1 MSGDSGG
8 AAAVAGD
15 QTINS
20 LPARDGYGGAAR
32 QQPLPPYVDEVI
44 PNERDLIILQECQ
57 RDSVK
62 ERCAPMAAVAAGLT
76 HFAVHSGKLA
86 PHPRFGSLFKV
97 MGASL
102 VGFIL
107 GKMSYMPI
115 CREKFKND
123 PLSAMGQKIR
133 AIEGGYQIDPTMT
146 PATTP
151 GQAEA
156 AEHTTPSYEELR
168 RRNRLN
174 AGMTP
179 PARTPTPAAP
189 SSAEDDFPAVPV
201 QPNTDAGYG
210 RPAEDYGQPQDQP
223 SLLRKPRKRVNAYGD
238 ELEDV

>member
-1 MSGDSGG
+1 MSGYSRGG
-8 AAAVAGD
+8 GGGEGD

-20 LPARDGYGGAAR
+20 LPARDNYGNASG
-32 QQPLPPYVDEVI
+32 QPLPPSVDEVI

-62 ERCAPMAAVAAGLT
+62 ERCAPFAAIGAGLT

-86 PHPRFGSLFKV
+86 PHPRYGSLFKV

-115 CREKFKND
+115 CREKFKAD
-123 PLSAMGQKIR
+123 PLSALGQKLR
-133 AIEGGYQIDPTMT
+133 EKEGGYKIDPAMT

-156 AEHTTPSYEELR
+156 EAHTTPSYEELR
-168 RRNRLN
+168 RRNRQN
-174 AGMTP
+174 AGMGPVRTPAP
-179 PARTPTPAAP
+179 PAA
-189 SSAEDDFPAVPV
+189 SAEDDFPAVPA
-201 QPNTDAGYG
+201 QPETDVGYG
-210 RPAEDYGQPQDQP
+210 RPSENYGQSMDQP